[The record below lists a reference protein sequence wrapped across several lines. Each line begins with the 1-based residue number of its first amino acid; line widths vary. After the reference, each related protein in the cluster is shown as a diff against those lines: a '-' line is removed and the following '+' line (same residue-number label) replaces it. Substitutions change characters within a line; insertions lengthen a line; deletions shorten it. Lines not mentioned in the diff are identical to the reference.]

1 MSTLSIEK
9 VKRTELPTLRH
20 IAITTFA
27 EAFGPPH
34 NSQRNMDI
42 YLAEHLNKEKLL
54 AEWQHPESEFYFAK
68 KAAEVVG
75 YLKLNTGT
83 AQTEAVEGKC
93 LEVERIY
100 VAAEYRNQQIGQ
112 ALLDFAIQEATHAQK
127 EFIWLGV
134 WEHNPKAIRF
144 YERNGFTAFSEHI
157 FLMVDDPQRDILMRR
172 TINLLTPN

>member
-1 MSTLSIEK
+1 MSILSIEK
-9 VKRTELPTLRH
+9 VKRTELPALRH

-42 YLAEHLNKEKLL
+42 YLSEHLNKEKLL
-54 AEWQHPESEFYFAK
+54 AEWQHPESVFYFAK
-68 KAAEVVG
+68 KAEEVVG
-75 YLKLNTGT
+75 YLKLNTGI
-83 AQTEAVEGKC
+83 AQTEAIEGNC

-100 VAAEYRNQQIGQ
+100 VAANYRNQQIGQ
-112 ALLDFAIQEATHAQK
+112 ALMDFAIQQATQTQK

-144 YERNGFTAFSEHI
+144 YERNGFKTFSEHI

-172 TINLLTPN
+172 QIS